1 MAGRWR
7 AVVGLMGLRGVQS
20 SGWRMGAEE
29 GGLKGS
35 SRGAQGGS
43 SRGAQG
49 ELKGGAQ
56 GTRMGARS
64 LPWWWARFVRQAMSD
79 AIAAGGSSLKDFVD
93 STGKVVTD
101 RFSIG
106 PSVMRPFP
114 VFVLKESH
122 RTVAAAGQ
130 EFLLLS
136 TVTTT
141 DRVALPGCWLGKG
154 KRMAWATGLCT
165 LPTWQ
170 RKASASK
177 SRRMAGGGPI
187 SSRRSSATV
196 TGWRS
201 RMRLMPA

>member
-1 MAGRWR
+1 MVER
-7 AVVGLMGLRGVQS
+7 ARRFV
-20 SGWRMGAEE
+20 
-29 GGLKGS
+29 S
-35 SRGAQGGS
+35 SRGDGRTVAGGGGIDGPS
-43 SRGAQG
+43 ERAIFGLPDGGADG
-49 ELKGGAQ
+49 GGRRGAQ
-56 GTRMGARS
+56 GTRMGSRS
-64 LPWWWARFVRQAMSD
+64 LPWWWARFVRQVLPD

-136 TVTTT
+136 TVSTT